1 MNATKGI
8 LAWKATLLMLAV
20 LMPAALCACGG
31 TDKAVETAV
40 SKTIT
45 AADGSVSID
54 VPDNWSED
62 TTVVPERYLVLAITD
77 GSSAFA
83 QIFYYPDDD
92 SGFTAKDYCDMTARD
107 YYTDNVIG
115 DVQEIKLGDH
125 DAFYFGYS
133 MVDEG
138 VDGNEYN
145 YYGYEYFIDFGG
157 DVVEADIF
165 YSQGKLEGKLFTPSD
180 EQLLLLRSIAETA
193 RVK

>member
-1 MNATKGI
+1 M
-8 LAWKATLLMLAV
+8 WKATLLVLAA
-20 LMPAALCACGG
+20 LMPAALCACAG
-31 TDKAVETAV
+31 TDKTADTTI

-45 AADGSVSID
+45 ATDGSVSID
-54 VPDNWSED
+54 VPDTWSED

-83 QIFYYPDDD
+83 QIFYYPND
-92 SGFTAKDYCDMTARD
+92 SSGYTAKDYCDMTAGD

-115 DVQEIKLGDH
+115 EVQETKLNDQ
-125 DAFYFGYS
+125 DAYHFEYS

-138 VDGNEYN
+138 VDGNQYN

-157 DVVEADIF
+157 DVVEVDIF

-180 EQLLLLRSIAETA
+180 EQLTLLRSIAETA
-193 RVK
+193 RVQS